1 MSNIIMNID
10 RTYKET
16 NKHFLELIQSLP
28 RAIQNKIKTIPKPY
42 SEATENKV

>member
-16 NKHFLELIQSLP
+16 NKQFLELIQSLP
-28 RAIQNKIKTIPKPY
+28 RAIQNKIKTITKRFKKQPKI
-42 SEATENKV
+42 KV